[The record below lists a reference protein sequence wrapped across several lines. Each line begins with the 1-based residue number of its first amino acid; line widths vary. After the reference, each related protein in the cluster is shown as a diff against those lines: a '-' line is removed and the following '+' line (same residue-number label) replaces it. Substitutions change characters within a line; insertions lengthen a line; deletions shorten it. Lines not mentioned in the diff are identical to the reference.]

1 MRTSFWKALERLGA
15 AGSAALSWRHLLGD
29 EWNDASQLLVPTGRS
44 ARSVLHPLRPEI
56 RLDLMPDG
64 EDGFVAVCDD
74 MEIPPVPVAAADADE
89 LFPCWHALSRA
100 LADTIGFT
108 AGAWESA
115 GWLRR
120 IGTSQNAA
128 GLVSP
133 VLLFL
138 PPGGIT
144 DSHILFEELAA
155 RPRSLV
161 LLPSGRWMSPALDS
175 LRTGIGHEFVAI
187 TERLPT
193 RATPA
198 ALPVIASG
206 RREPP
211 AAKAVIRPAAG
222 MAWKDITVTILTGRT
237 LRITAPGQQKE
248 HTFRGKSKIDRHH
261 PLGIL
266 MEMAAL
272 REWSNPPKSDS
283 AYERTVKAFGRMRKT
298 MHDLIPLPGDAF
310 VRTGGAWQPTFT
322 LDLSASL
329 AGGRQQIA
337 PVTKG
342 RRK

>member
-1 MRTSFWKALERLGA
+1 MKTSFWKALERLGA

-29 EWNDASQLLVPTGRS
+29 EWEDASHLLVPTGRS

-56 RLDLMPDG
+56 RLGLMPDG
-64 EDGFVAVCDD
+64 DNGFVAACED

-89 LFPCWHALSRA
+89 LSPCWHSLSRG
-100 LADTIGFT
+100 LADAIGFT
-108 AGAWESA
+108 AGEWESS
-115 GWLRR
+115 GWVRR
-120 IGTSQNAA
+120 IGSSQNDA

-144 DSHILFEELAA
+144 DSHILFEALAS
-155 RPRSLV
+155 RPRTLV

-175 LRTGIGHEFVAI
+175 LRTSIGLEFVAI
-187 TERLPT
+187 TERLPN

-266 MEMAAL
+266 MEMAAH

-310 VRTGGAWQPTFT
+310 LRSGGAWQPAFT
-322 LDLSASL
+322 LELGASL
-329 AGGRQQIA
+329 GVGKKIGV
-337 PVTKG
+337 PG
-342 RRK
+342 HRR